1 MRGVNFRCGPH
12 SPPFAL
18 PPACSA
24 GDVSVEAL
32 QERAEKLEHKLQKK
46 NVQVYKICVNIQVW
60 AE

>member
-46 NVQVYKICVNIQVW
+46 NVQV
-60 AE
+60 